1 MTGLLDTI
9 LTDLTKAVA
18 GVNFVSRT
26 GRDLIRHFEGEN
38 LSAYK
43 DVAGIW
49 TIGVGHTGPDVVPG
63 RVITQPESD
72 RIFIYDLQRFEQDVL
87 KLVKVRIHQHQFD
100 ALVSFAFN
108 CGSDIDADILPEGLG
123 DSTLLRLLNERA
135 MDAAADEFLKWN
147 KATVNGKK
155 VAVPGLTKRRKA
167 ERELFL
173 GRDWRTVT

>member
-1 MTGLLDTI
+1 MSGLLDTI

-26 GRDLIRHFEGEN
+26 GRDLIRYFEGDS

-43 DVAGIW
+43 DTAGIW

-72 RIFIYDLQRFEQDVL
+72 RIFIYDLQQFELAVLDV
-87 KLVKVRIHQHQFD
+87 VKIRIHQHVFD
-100 ALVSFAFN
+100 ALISLTFNIGANAFA
-108 CGSDIDADILPEGLG
+108 A
-123 DSTLLRLLNERA
+123 STLLKRINERA
-135 MDAAADEFLKWN
+135 MDAAADEFLRWN

-155 VAVPGLTKRRKA
+155 VTVAGLTRRRKA

-173 GRDWRTVT
+173 GRDWRAVA